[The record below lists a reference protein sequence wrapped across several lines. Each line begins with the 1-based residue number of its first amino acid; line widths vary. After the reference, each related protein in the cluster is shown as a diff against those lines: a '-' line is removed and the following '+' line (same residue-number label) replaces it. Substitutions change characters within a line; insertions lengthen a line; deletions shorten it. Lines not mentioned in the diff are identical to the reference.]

1 MTGPVGLLLLSGGKG
16 SRLGGTKHDRPH
28 PSGHSWGG
36 HLVMLHR
43 SVFGEGP
50 VCILGTSLPDFPD
63 LPLFT
68 DPGEGPAVALRAWA
82 AAEGVPD
89 AERWWVVA
97 CDQVRWDVESLRAW
111 QRQASEAD
119 PEGQAWVVAEAG
131 ERLQTLGGFLPRG
144 LRASVA
150 RSKARSMHGL
160 LEGVQTRCIH
170 AEVPAW
176 EDIDTVDALRGW
188 QA

>member
-28 PSGHSWGG
+28 PGGQSWGG

-43 SVFGEGP
+43 KVFGEGP
-50 VCILGTSLPDFPD
+50 VCILGASLPDFPD

-97 CDQVRWDVESLRAW
+97 CDQVRWNETDLRNW
-111 QRQASEAD
+111 HGQAETAD
-119 PEGQAWVVAEAG
+119 PSCRSWVVAESG
-131 ERLQTLGGFLPRG
+131 GRLQPLGGFLSHS
-144 LRASVA
+144 LRATVA
-150 RSKARSMHGL
+150 ASPGTSMRAL
-160 LEGVQTRCIH
+160 LET
-170 AEVPAW
+170 VPSTVVPSVLAAW
-176 EDIDTVDALRGW
+176 EDIDTEQALKAW